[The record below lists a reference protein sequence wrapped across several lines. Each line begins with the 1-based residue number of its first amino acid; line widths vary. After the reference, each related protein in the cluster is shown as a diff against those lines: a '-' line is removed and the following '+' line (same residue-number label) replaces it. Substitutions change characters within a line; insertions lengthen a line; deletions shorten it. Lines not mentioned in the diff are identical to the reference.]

1 MELTVECQKRAPGS
15 KPKALRREGLIPAVL
30 YGHKGAESVSLTLNE
45 KVAKTL
51 VKDAVVN
58 NTLIRVKIPGWSG
71 KALLRDVHAHPWKGN
86 LYHLSFFSVAAQ
98 ESLEVT
104 VPLHFVGDAP
114 GVKEGG
120 ALDTVFTELQVQCA
134 PDNIPESI
142 EVDVSHLNMG
152 DSLHIHE
159 LTLPQ
164 DVIPLQEP
172 ERVIVSVQPPQLIVE
187 PEEAEA
193 SEEAE
198 AALEALG
205 SGSESEPDINT

>member
-30 YGHKGAESVSLTLNE
+30 YGHQGAESVSLALSE
-45 KVAKTL
+45 KEAKTL
-51 VKDAVVN
+51 LKDAVVN
-58 NTLIRVKIPGWSG
+58 NTLIRVKTPGWSG
-71 KALLRDVHAHPWKGN
+71 KALLREVQTHPWKGN

-104 VPLHFVGDAP
+104 VPLHFVGEAP

-142 EVDVSHLNMG
+142 EVDVSHLNVG

-164 DVIPLQEP
+164 DVTPLQEP
-172 ERVIVSVQPPQLIVE
+172 ERVVVSVQPPQLLVE
-187 PEEAEA
+187 
-193 SEEAE
+193 SEETE
-198 AALEALG
+198 AALEALSTG
-205 SGSESEPDINT
+205 ADSESESTPEAG